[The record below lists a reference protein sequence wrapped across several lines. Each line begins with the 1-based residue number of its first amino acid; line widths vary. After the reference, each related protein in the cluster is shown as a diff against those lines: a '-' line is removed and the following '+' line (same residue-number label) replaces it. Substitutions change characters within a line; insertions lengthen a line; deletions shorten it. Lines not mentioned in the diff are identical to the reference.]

1 MTTGKKLL
9 FAAVFLWLAAL
20 IPGNAPECKG
30 FDPTAF
36 SSSAPQALALAAMWS
51 PHVANSLSSTGVGL
65 YNIGKATVSIL
76 KLPWGLLQC
85 TLGAP
90 FGYFDS
96 GVKNCWDGMV
106 APFELV
112 LEVVLLPVR
121 IISLGTVK

>member
-9 FAAVFLWLAAL
+9 LAAVLLWFAAL

-36 SSSAPQALALAAMWS
+36 SSSAPQALALAALWS

-65 YNIGKATVSIL
+65 YNIGKATVTIL

-90 FGYFDS
+90 FGYF
-96 GVKNCWDGMV
+96 GEGAQNCLKGIC

-112 LEVVLLPVR
+112 YQVILLPVR
-121 IISLGTVK
+121 IISLGTVR